1 MEKESKNDDYH
12 TIYRKC
18 NLFSWSLPYGSY
30 RTNKEKGACLTNP
43 MCTIRHYGSWKS
55 RTGGVSGLISNLVS
69 ILRNVI
75 CLKFKFTIP
84 LKIIFIAI
92 QFVLTFIFNS
102 EGIFGWLPAI
112 AAAIFTW
119 FLDVKSDVQLKYVI
133 IFTELFWIVYD
144 IHNKNFSSLFF
155 DIMTIITSI
164 IGIYRL
170 HSAKS

>member
-1 MEKESKNDDYH
+1 M
-12 TIYRKC
+12 TTTT
-18 NLFSWSLPYGSY
+18 LFIGNAICLV
-30 RTNKEKGACLTNP
+30 GACLMVLTGLIKKKEHVLLTQCAQFGIMGVGNLVL
-43 MCTIRHYGSWKS
+43 
-55 RTGGVSGLISNLVS
+55 GGVSGLISNLVS

-84 LKIIFIAI
+84 LKIVFIAI

-119 FLDVKSDVQLKYVI
+119 FLDVKSDIQLKYVI

-144 IHNKNFSSLFF
+144 IHNKNFTSLFF

-170 HSAKS
+170 HTAKS